1 MIEKTFVIHKP
12 VSTTEIYDFINIA
25 QHSESRIQLFYNQ
38 SGTSQQYIDFTTLLL
53 SLQENDTIIL
63 TADGPDAEQTVTELR
78 EALSSSI
85 LESGIL
91 EMAHNISTYEDKQE
105 TAGQ

>member
-12 VSTTEIYDFINIA
+12 VSTSEIYDFINTA
-25 QHSESRIQLFYNQ
+25 QNSESRIQVFYNQ

-63 TADGPDAEQTVTELR
+63 TADGPDAEKTVNDLR
-78 EALSSSI
+78 DTLSSSI

-91 EMAHNISTYEDKQE
+91 EIAQNIASYEDKQE